1 MNNARTIISNS
12 GCLNLK
18 QDIRPNIGS
27 VREKRKRNQKVEK
40 EKGKWEKRRFIFAG
54 LEIHT

>member
-18 QDIRPNIGS
+18 QDIRPNILG
-27 VREKRKRNQKVEK
+27 VLEKKEREIRKLKKKKENGKRED
-40 EKGKWEKRRFIFAG
+40 
-54 LEIHT
+54 LYSLD

>member
-1 MNNARTIISNS
+1 MNNARTMISNS

-40 EKGKWEKRRFIFAG
+40 GKWEKRRFIFAG